1 MSNRN
6 EYLSQVFNE
15 WLDRFS
21 PPRSIQNNP
30 KAMQDDANSMLA
42 IVSKYAPSQGYAEWL
57 EKVLT
62 DLTENMT
69 TRSWPAPGEL
79 VKACKARFE
88 QRERPKGEDWVL
100 DECAVIGAK
109 MKAGQAVGEGWLYGR
124 SAVEL
129 IKRGLVDYETM
140 TAYRSAAFLSRKD
153 TQGEESALHWEAEA
167 KERHEIAK
175 ELAKDTER
183 KQFNVQ
189 LPNKR
194 SVPAGEAA

>member
-1 MSNRN
+1 MTARN
-6 EYLSQVFNE
+6 EYISQFFNE

-42 IVSKYAPSQGYAEWL
+42 IVMKYAPAQGYAEWL
-57 EKVLT
+57 DRVLG

-88 QRERPKGEDWVL
+88 QRDRPKGEDWQL

-109 MKAGQAVGEGWLYGR
+109 MKAGQPVGEGWLYGR

-129 IKRGLVDYETM
+129 IQRGLVDFETM
-140 TAYRSAAFLSRKD
+140 TAYRSGAFFARKD
-153 TQGEESALHWEAEA
+153 AMGEEAALRWEAEA
-167 KERHEIAK
+167 KERHEAAK
-175 ELAKDTER
+175 LLAKDRER
-183 KQFNVQ
+183 SRRDIV

-194 SVPAGEAA
+194 SVPGEAA